1 MEITNAEL
9 QNLLDQQMEKYIAQ
23 MRKALQELGL
33 DKQRKWISQ
42 AEAYRLFGKT
52 NVRRW
57 VQKGWLPVYSDG
69 DGHRKRIYIE
79 DLERIAKKNNR
90 QYVKATDDNR

>member
-1 MEITNAEL
+1 MEISNAEL
-9 QNLLDQQMEKYIAQ
+9 QYLLDQQMEKYIAQ

-52 NVRRW
+52 NVKRW
-57 VQKGWLPVYSDG
+57 IERGQLPVYSDG
-69 DGHRKRIYIE
+69 DGNRKRLYVA
-79 DLERIAKKNNR
+79 DLEKVASKNNR
-90 QYVKATDDNR
+90 KYGKDNDK